1 MTRDFIC
8 QLGLFRAS
16 ISPGRELRSDANMI
30 RTPDLG
36 LPRNSI
42 PARSNAYRALICRA
56 ITASL
61 TMLAGSA
68 LLSCLSKYDPRF
80 AFRFPRSSDCRSG
93 PTSPSV
99 QRPRSCR
106 CSTKDSPG
114 SNRMREAANPK
125 APGESRKVGADEM
138 RHEIDA
144 TDHGA
149 KACVSNAKLM
159 GSRKGVGRFTA
170 DPFCKKRDLRWST
183 ALPIPW
189 LTRSPGPLSRRV
201 PAGISPPQTAA
212 LGPTPASASRNPGN
226 QLVNCHAQNPR
237 HLSIAALLSDH
248 CLQSLAL
255 SAVMRDFGL
264 HPGFFRDPISP
275 RRALRSDAT

>member
-1 MTRDFIC
+1 
-8 QLGLFRAS
+8 
-16 ISPGRELRSDANMI
+16 MI
-30 RTPDLG
+30 RDLPFDFFDRATVAQGLRRLRFNDRGHVGVLRKTRPDRTACAK
-36 LPRNSI
+36 PRI
-42 PARSNAYRALICRA
+42 RRLQAR
-56 ITASL
+56 
-61 TMLAGSA
+61 AG
-68 LLSCLSKYDPRF
+68 
-80 AFRFPRSSDCRSG
+80 RS
-93 PTSPSV
+93 V
-99 QRPRSCR
+99 
-106 CSTKDSPG
+106 
-114 SNRMREAANPK
+114 
-125 APGESRKVGADEM
+125 

-212 LGPTPASASRNPGN
+212 LGPTPGSASRNPGN